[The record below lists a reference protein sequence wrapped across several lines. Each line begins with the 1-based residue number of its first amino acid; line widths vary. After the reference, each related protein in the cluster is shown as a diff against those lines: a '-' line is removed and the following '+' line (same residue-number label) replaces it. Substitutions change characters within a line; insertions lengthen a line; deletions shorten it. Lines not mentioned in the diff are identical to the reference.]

1 MKVSQMK
8 HSKSILMLGFAQKEE
23 NPQEDTESHN
33 STLWLRV
40 TVLHLTRISVLN
52 AVKFLLLLLL
62 F

>member
-8 HSKSILMLGFAQKEE
+8 RSKSILMLGFAQKEE
-23 NPQEDTESHN
+23 NPQEDTEPHN

-40 TVLHLTRISVLN
+40 TVWIPVLN
-52 AVKFLLLLLL
+52 AVKLLLLLLLL